1 MSEKAEK
8 RIDKPGTLWLTG
20 RIQST
25 QQVGTDKENFPI
37 IETIMVTPAPDAYS
51 HPGNHEVTS
60 TRMLGRPGEDVRI
73 IVNLGGFRRSY
84 KNKHGE
90 TVYTVDN
97 VLRAADE

>member
-1 MSEKAEK
+1 MSAVPQEIP
-8 RIDKPGTLWLTG
+8 RPNPSLKPGQALIVG
-20 RIQST
+20 RVSEVKKTDTAIYTIIQ
-25 QQVGTDKENFPI
+25 
-37 IETIMVTPAPDAYS
+37 TPAPDAYS